1 MSEVF
6 NPVQI
11 ESSIREVAN
20 RMAKGVKVCSERY
33 AAFLA
38 ADHAHDL
45 AVARAYMAHK
55 GPAHEKKFASVIETE
70 ETRDVRDA
78 ADVAYR
84 HADRKARALEA
95 ELRAW
100 QSIGASVRSMYS
112 VAGRGEGA

>member
-1 MSEVF
+1 MTDVL

-11 ESSIREVAN
+11 EQSIRDVSN
-20 RMAKGVKVCSERY
+20 RMSKGVTVCSERY
-33 AAFLA
+33 GLFLEA
-38 ADHAHDL
+38 EHAHDL
-45 AVARAYMAHK
+45 AFARAYMAHE
-55 GPAHEKKFASVIETE
+55 GAAHEKKYAATLATAGE
-70 ETRDVRDA
+70 RAARDA

-84 HADRKARALEA
+84 HADRTARALDA